1 MELEGTELVSP
12 VHKFLFLSV
21 ETLVLSALLIFL
33 LSRVIEALCS
43 NAVE

>member
-1 MELEGTELVSP
+1 MPNKMDLEGTELVSP

-21 ETLVLSALLIFL
+21 ETLALSE
-33 LSRVIEALCS
+33 VIEALCS